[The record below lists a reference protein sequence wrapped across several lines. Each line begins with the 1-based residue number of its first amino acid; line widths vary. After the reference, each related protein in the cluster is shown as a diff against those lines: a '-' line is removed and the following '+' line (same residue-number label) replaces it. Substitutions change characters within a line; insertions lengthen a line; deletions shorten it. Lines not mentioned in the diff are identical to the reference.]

1 MNKLL
6 YNLGPLSL
14 FLFDKKKNPAFAC
27 ITDIFCKHNGGLLI
41 VTYLILIGMLMCLC
55 KYS

>member
-14 FLFDKKKNPAFAC
+14 FLSDKKKNPAFAC